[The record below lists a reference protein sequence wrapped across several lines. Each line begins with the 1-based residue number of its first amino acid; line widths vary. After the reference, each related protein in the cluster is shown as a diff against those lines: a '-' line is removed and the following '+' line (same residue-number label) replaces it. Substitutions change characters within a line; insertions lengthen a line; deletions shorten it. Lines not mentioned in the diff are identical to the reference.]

1 MKNLRA
7 LFMRRFSRGGLSALP
22 CAACL
27 LRPLRCRNAEKRPFI
42 NCRLPNCRESLV
54 HRILVHFMKGKPEKV
69 GQKSLK

>member
-7 LFMRRFSRGGLSALP
+7 LFMRRFSRGGLSTLP
-22 CAACL
+22 GEVRL
-27 LRPLRCRNAEKRPFI
+27 PLPLRCRNAVKRPFI